1 MSINLSYIKPKNTL
15 SLAAH
20 KCDLTNAI
28 VVRVKEIDNHQAL
41 KFDNELLIFVC
52 NCIENALTKKEIDK
66 KEMCLDVFDKLFSL
80 NVQDKAVISSSMDF
94 LCNNKL
100 VERIPSI
107 QKYSAILSH
116 YIKNKL

>member
-15 SLAAH
+15 SLVAH

-28 VVRVKEIDNHQAL
+28 VARVKELDNHQAL

-52 NCIENALTKKEIDK
+52 NCIENGAKKEVDK

-80 NVQDKAVISSSMDF
+80 TTQDKTVISSSVEF

-100 VERIPSI
+100 VEKIPSI
-107 QKYSAILSH
+107 QKYSAILSN
-116 YIKNKL
+116 YIKAKL